1 MHFLPLHLVW
11 LSVILHRL
19 MRQEFFGYVQSM
31 VRIITRQYQLKRGS
45 FQERTNLDLCQVLD
59 VLPEQN
65 LLVLQGV

>member
-19 MRQEFFGYVQSM
+19 TQQEFFDYAQLR
-31 VRIITRQYQLKRGS
+31 VRLITRQYWLKRGS
-45 FQERTNLDLCQVLD
+45 FLERTNLDLYQVLD